1 MPKTSKYPK
10 LRVYVKRG
18 RAGQVWKSWAY
29 DMRGTG
35 KPDIPLGN
43 NYDEALRRWNEIHNE
58 APRRA
63 GTIEEAFG
71 RWEVEVLPG
80 YGSAETRRGYA
91 KNLRQLRPVFGAAA
105 WAEVTLPALKDYLRK
120 RTAKVQANR
129 ELSLLSVVWTW
140 ARTEGLTDLV
150 WPAHGMERSKWKNAE
165 SAREVEATPEVL
177 AAWGAIYAEADIV
190 LRDCMD
196 LASAT
201 GMRLTDCREVILPAS
216 GVLRLEASKT
226 GKKADF
232 DLALSDVLPNLIA
245 RRRAVK
251 ASHLMLLS
259 TPTGRPVSYEML
271 RARWDDARARARI
284 RVAMAADLSSG
295 EEQLRLYVQAQRIA
309 DMWLRDARKLAA
321 QAAESD
327 EAAGQLLQHS
337 SLAVT
342 RRHYRPRAKLTPVR

>member
-18 RAGQVWKSWAY
+18 RAGQVWTSYAY

-43 NYDEALRRWNEIHNE
+43 DLAEAIRKWDEIHNQ

-63 GTIEEAFG
+63 GTLEEAFG
-71 RWEVEVLPG
+71 RWELEVLPTKG
-80 YGSAETRRGYA
+80 GETRRGYT
-91 KNLRQLRPVFGAAA
+91 KNLRQLRPVFGEAG
-105 WAEVTLPALKDYLRK
+105 WHEVTLPMLKAYLNK

-129 ELSLLSVVWTW
+129 EMALLSVIWNW
-140 ARTEGLTDLV
+140 ARTEGLTDLP
-150 WPAHGMERSKWKNAE
+150 WPAHGMERSRWKNRE
-165 SAREVEATPEVL
+165 GVREVEATPEVL
-177 AAWGAIYAEADIV
+177 AAWHAIYAEGDLV

-201 GMRLTDCREVILPAS
+201 GMRLTDCREVVLPTS
-216 GVLRLEASKT
+216 GMLRLEASKT

-232 DLALSDVLPNLIA
+232 DLALSEVLPNLIA

-259 TPTGRPVSYEML
+259 TPTGRPVSYGML
-271 RARWDDARARARI
+271 RDRWDAARI
-284 RVAMAADLSSG
+284 RARLRVAMHGDLSAG
-295 EEQLRLYVQAQRIA
+295 EEQMRLYSMAQQIA

-327 EAAGQLLQHS
+327 AAATELLQHS
-337 SLAVT
+337 SREVT